1 MGGKILGWFG
11 GILVFLIVLGIAM
24 TPLEEQ
30 LDDVKNAAPVL
41 SGVPAPVISPETDDE
56 PEPTA
61 GNAAVTPTS
70 VPSDVPAPVPTP
82 TPAVSLT
89 PEPTAPTTVEDADYV
104 LNINSSKFHYPS
116 CPSVDLMNESNKRFF
131 AGTRDEVLEQ
141 GFDPCQNC
149 NP

>member
-11 GILVFLIVLGIAM
+11 GILALLIVIGVAM

-30 LDDVKNAAPVL
+30 PDDVQTPSVAASTVFTPT
-41 SGVPAPVISPETDDE
+41 IEPEEDDE

-61 GNAAVTPTS
+61 ENAAVMLTPVSTAA
-70 VPSDVPAPVPTP
+70 PAPVPTP
-82 TPAVSLT
+82 MPAVSLT